1 MISENKT
8 EFLNILTH
16 LGEYYNKTLSPNI
29 IEIYWNGL
37 KSLTIDEFK
46 KSVDSVVQSRKY
58 TNFPMIADFLE
69 AVNPPEKTEMLIL
82 KAMTTFKKAITKYGY
97 TKSFHFKDTVLSN
110 LIQSVYGGWY
120 AVLNERHNLTDDE
133 LNWWDKKFEENY
145 PDGLIVLGAQK
156 ELTGKFK
163 RILPKAL
170 QKKVIGDFGA
180 NVDDNETDLIKKAQK
195 IVDKYLENRTWSSS
209 NKKLRT

>member
-1 MISENKT
+1 MVESDRIKFYE
-8 EFLNILTH
+8 ILSG
-16 LGEYYNKTLSPNI
+16 LSEYYNKTISKI
-29 IEIYWNGL
+29 VGDIYFNGL
-37 KSLTIDEFK
+37 KSLTIEGFK

-120 AVLNERHNLTDDE
+120 AVLNERHNLKDDE
-133 LNWWDKKFEENY
+133 LYWWDKKFEANY
-145 PDGLIVLGAQK
+145 RIFLKQGIPKNNPKMVGWLEVTNTSKGYACLPDGN
-156 ELTGKFK
+156 
-163 RILPKAL
+163 P
-170 QKKVIGDFGA
+170 
-180 NVDDNETDLIKKAQK
+180 IKKEDGDWLMLPEREIKEIYHEPQK
-195 IVDKYLENRTWSSS
+195 LIQEEK
-209 NKKLRT
+209 

>member
-133 LNWWDKKFEENY
+133 LYWWDKKFEENY
-145 PDGLIVLGAQK
+145 RVFLKNGIPKKNPKMVGWLEVTNTSKGYACLPDGNPIKK
-156 ELTGKFK
+156 EDGDWL
-163 RILPKAL
+163 ILPELKTKEISHEP
-170 QKKVIGDFGA
+170 QK
-180 NVDDNETDLIKKAQK
+180 LIQEEK
-195 IVDKYLENRTWSSS
+195 
-209 NKKLRT
+209 